1 MKDLKLKYL
10 IQPLSKEINN
20 EVVDAHEKE
29 IAEMCG
35 FDEVSIGSGSIQF
48 TIGDRFKSGHQSWS
62 VRVNELAVVG
72 KKIEVSTSGTISTPD
87 TVARMCEAFLKLQKT
102 EVWDDFQTLAAATP
116 SFYEMEIDDHRI
128 MYRKVFVE
136 KLGKEVKV
144 TDKGTQ
150 DRKLNDEANGQ
161 FYCFVPYEDFIY
173 MNDRLFEVY
182 INEKY

>member
-10 IQPLSKEINN
+10 VQPLSEINH
-20 EVVDAHEKE
+20 EVIDAHEKE

-35 FDEVSIGSGSIQF
+35 FDEVFLGSGSIEF
-48 TIGDRFKSGHQSWS
+48 TIGDRFKSGSQSWS
-62 VRVNELAVVG
+62 VRVKELAVVG

-87 TVARMCEAFLKLQKT
+87 IVSRMCNAFVKLQQS
-102 EVWDDFQTLAAATP
+102 EVWTDFETLAAATP
-116 SFYEMEIDDHRI
+116 SFYEMEIDNRRI

-136 KLGKEVKV
+136 KLGREVKV

-150 DRKLNDEANGQ
+150 DRKLKNGANEQ
-161 FYCFVPYEDFIY
+161 FYCFVPYEDFIN